1 MGVADEGGIGSRGR
15 SARGRGLIGS
25 RFARNP
31 ARVIALVFLG
41 AIVIGAL
48 VLMLPAASADGSAA
62 PPLTALFT
70 AVSAVCVTGLV
81 VVDTPTYWSTFGQA
95 AIVVMIQVG
104 GFGILTGTSLA
115 FLALTRRIGFRGRI
129 MAGVE
134 RQESDEG
141 QLRAV
146 VVAAV
151 VVTIAVEALAWLSI
165 ALRLAGDGYSAS
177 SAAWRGLFHGVSSFN
192 NAGFAL
198 WSDNLVGFNGDAWM
212 LLTISAATII
222 GGLGVPVW
230 LDVRRNGLH
239 WSRYALHSKLTLS
252 GTLALLAVGLLLFM
266 AFEWT
271 NASTLG
277 GLDAGERMVDGFFL
291 AVQPRTA
298 GFNSIDYGDARV
310 ETLVLTQALML
321 IGGGSASTA
330 GGIKV
335 GTFVL
340 LMLVVISEVRGQSE
354 VDAFGRSV
362 PSQLLR
368 RAFSVAFMALV
379 AVSVGMFL
387 IVSSGSFEPEE
398 SFFEAV
404 SAFATVGLSTGIT
417 PELNVVGQL
426 TCIVLMYAGRVGLVT
441 VALALA
447 FRERQR
453 RYTYPEE
460 RPLIG

>member
-165 ALRLAGDGYSAS
+165 ALRLAC
-177 SAAWRGLFHGVSSFN
+177 
-192 NAGFAL
+192 
-198 WSDNLVGFNGDAWM
+198 
-212 LLTISAATII
+212 T
-222 GGLGVPVW
+222 
-230 LDVRRNGLH
+230 
-239 WSRYALHSKLTLS
+239 
-252 GTLALLAVGLLLFM
+252 
-266 AFEWT
+266 
-271 NASTLG
+271 
-277 GLDAGERMVDGFFL
+277 
-291 AVQPRTA
+291 
-298 GFNSIDYGDARV
+298 
-310 ETLVLTQALML
+310 
-321 IGGGSASTA
+321 
-330 GGIKV
+330 
-335 GTFVL
+335 
-340 LMLVVISEVRGQSE
+340 
-354 VDAFGRSV
+354 
-362 PSQLLR
+362 
-368 RAFSVAFMALV
+368 
-379 AVSVGMFL
+379 
-387 IVSSGSFEPEE
+387 
-398 SFFEAV
+398 
-404 SAFATVGLSTGIT
+404 
-417 PELNVVGQL
+417 
-426 TCIVLMYAGRVGLVT
+426 
-441 VALALA
+441 
-447 FRERQR
+447 
-453 RYTYPEE
+453 
-460 RPLIG
+460 RPC